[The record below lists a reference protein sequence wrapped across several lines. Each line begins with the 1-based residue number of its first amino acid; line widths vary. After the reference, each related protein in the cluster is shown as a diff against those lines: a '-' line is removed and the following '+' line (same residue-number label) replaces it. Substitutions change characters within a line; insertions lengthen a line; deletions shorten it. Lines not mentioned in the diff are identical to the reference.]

1 MELFTSG
8 RQTHGLQNSGLHPT
22 VMCLYVIRSS
32 LENLHFKHSTLC
44 ICYISITI
52 FYDHLW
58 KGLVVVVVVVVVKL
72 LPCDQEVMGS
82 SPENSLLQ
90 KCRERLRKKTQV
102 VGPFPGPCAS
112 GSYVHRAAL
121 FLEYFSRKNKNEL
134 DCWSALLL
142 SEEGIS
148 SSLCFI
154 DYLSL

>member
-22 VMCLYVIRSS
+22 VMCLYVIRPS

-58 KGLVVVVVVVVVKL
+58 KGLVVVVVVVKL

-90 KCRERLRKKTQV
+90 KCREMLRTKDPSGRTLPRTLRKRELRA
-102 VGPFPGPCAS
+102 PGCS
-112 GSYVHRAAL
+112 FFGVFQS
-121 FLEYFSRKNKNEL
+121 KK
-134 DCWSALLL
+134 
-142 SEEGIS
+142 
-148 SSLCFI
+148 
-154 DYLSL
+154 